1 MSGGHDSAAVLGD
14 EAARLVEQVVDY
26 AVIGLDPSGRIRTWN
41 LGAQRLKGYTRDEAI
56 GLHVSRFYSPQDQAD
71 GLPDR
76 LLALARRDGRVHHD
90 GWRVRRDGTRF
101 WGDVTIT
108 ALHDDEG
115 RHTGYTKVTRDL
127 TAMHDRE
134 RDRQAFLATLAHD
147 YRGPI
152 QAISGYAEML
162 PEAGDRQQDFIAK
175 IQSNATRLLR
185 MTESLLEL
193 AHTESVE
200 TELHPTSVDV
210 LAHAQSTVEAL
221 RALPGAGRVRVDTG
235 ACRVVADPGSLERI
249 VNNLVTNAMKYSA
262 DGPIEV
268 GAERH
273 DGRVRLTVRDHGR
286 GIHADDLATVFD
298 AYSRGRYAE
307 AGDGG
312 MGLGL
317 ASVKRLAERQGGA
330 VSIQSDAG
338 VGTTVTVELPEG

>member
-1 MSGGHDSAAVLGD
+1 MPGGHEGKRVLDD
-14 EAARLVEQVVDY
+14 EAARLVEQVADY
-26 AVIGLDPSGRIRTWN
+26 AVIGLDTGGRIRTWN
-41 LGAQRLKGYTRDEAI
+41 LGAQRLKGYTREEAL
-56 GLHVSRFYSPQDQAD
+56 GLHVSVFYRPEDKED
-71 GLPDR
+71 GLPER
-76 LLALARRDGRVHHD
+76 LLAQARHDGRVHHD

-127 TAMHDRE
+127 TALHARE
-134 RDRQAFLATLAHD
+134 HDRQAFLATLAHD

-162 PEAGDRQQDFIAK
+162 PGAGERQEEFITK
-175 IQSNATRLLR
+175 IQTNATRLLR

-193 AHTESVE
+193 AHDESVE

-210 LAHAQSTVEAL
+210 LALARATVDAL
-221 RALPGAGRVRVDTG
+221 RALPGSSRVDVG
-235 ACRVVADPGSLERI
+235 IGVCRVVADESSLERI
-249 VNNLVTNAMKYSA
+249 VNNLVTNAMKYSD

-273 DGRVRLTVRDHGR
+273 SGRVRLTVRDHGR
-286 GIHADDLATVFD
+286 GIHAGDLETVFD
-298 AYSRGRYAE
+298 AYARGRFAE
-307 AGDGG
+307 VDGG
-312 MGLGL
+312 IGLGL

-330 VSIQSDAG
+330 VAIDSAVG
-338 VGTTVTVELPEG
+338 VGTLVTVELPEG